1 MHLKPL
7 PARDRSSANQVEQ
20 GGVAMV
26 NDENLIPINQRTKS
40 EQREIQKKGGL
51 ASGKVR
57 RQQADLRRAFQ
68 TLLRSEV
75 NNEQMKQLLI
85 QLGYD
90 PTNEMA
96 LALVV
101 LQKALNGDM
110 KAFSQIQQILNQNI
124 PKDVD

>member
-1 MHLKPL
+1 
-7 PARDRSSANQVEQ
+7 
-20 GGVAMV
+20 MV

-68 TLLRSEV
+68 ALLCSEV

-110 KAFSQIQQILNQNI
+110 KAFSQIQQILNQNA
-124 PKDVD
+124 PTDKDN

>member
-1 MHLKPL
+1 
-7 PARDRSSANQVEQ
+7 
-20 GGVAMV
+20 MV
-26 NDENLIPINQRTKS
+26 NDENLIPMTDRSSS
-40 EQREIQKKGGL
+40 EAREMGRKGGI

-101 LQKALNGDM
+101 L
-110 KAFSQIQQILNQNI
+110 
-124 PKDVD
+124 

>member
-1 MHLKPL
+1 
-7 PARDRSSANQVEQ
+7 
-20 GGVAMV
+20 MV
-26 NDENLIPINQRTKS
+26 NDENLIPMTDRSSS
-40 EQREIQKKGGL
+40 EAREMGRKGGI

-85 QLGYD
+85 QLGYN

-110 KAFSQIQQILNQNI
+110 KAFSQIQQILNQNS
-124 PKDVD
+124 PTDKD

>member
-1 MHLKPL
+1 M
-7 PARDRSSANQVEQ
+7 A
-20 GGVAMV
+20 

-40 EQREIQKKGGL
+40 EQRKIQKKGGL

-68 TLLRSEV
+68 ILLHSEV

-110 KAFSQIQQILNQNI
+110 KAFSQIQQILNQNTFT
-124 PKDVD
+124 DRDD

>member
-1 MHLKPL
+1 
-7 PARDRSSANQVEQ
+7 
-20 GGVAMV
+20 MV

-51 ASGKVR
+51 ASGKKR

-85 QLGYD
+85 QLAYD

-124 PKDVD
+124 PKEVD

>member
-1 MHLKPL
+1 
-7 PARDRSSANQVEQ
+7 
-20 GGVAMV
+20 MV

-110 KAFSQIQQILNQNI
+110 KAFSQIQQILNQSS
-124 PKDVD
+124 PTAKDD

>member
-1 MHLKPL
+1 
-7 PARDRSSANQVEQ
+7 
-20 GGVAMV
+20 MV

-51 ASGKVR
+51 ASGKKR
-57 RQQADLRRAFQ
+57 RQQADLRRTFQ

-90 PTNEMA
+90 PTNEIA

-110 KAFSQIQQILNQNI
+110 KAFSQIQQILNQSA
-124 PKDVD
+124 PTDKDN

>member
-1 MHLKPL
+1 
-7 PARDRSSANQVEQ
+7 
-20 GGVAMV
+20 MV

-51 ASGKVR
+51 ASGKKR

-110 KAFSQIQQILNQNI
+110 KAFSQIQQILNQNALTD
-124 PKDVD
+124 KD

>member
-1 MHLKPL
+1 
-7 PARDRSSANQVEQ
+7 
-20 GGVAMV
+20 MV
-26 NDENLIPINQRTKS
+26 NDENLIPITDRSSS
-40 EQREIQKKGGL
+40 EAREMGRKGGI

-85 QLGYD
+85 QLGYA

-110 KAFSQIQQILNQNI
+110 KAFSQIQQILNQNA
-124 PKDVD
+124 PTDKDD